1 MKDESWSCRYHPRRP
16 RRQIIMSSS
25 LGKQGK
31 KRRGVK
37 GAGHTPERER

>member
-1 MKDESWSCRYHPRRP
+1 
-16 RRQIIMSSS
+16 MSSS

-37 GAGHTPERER
+37 GAGHTPERERER